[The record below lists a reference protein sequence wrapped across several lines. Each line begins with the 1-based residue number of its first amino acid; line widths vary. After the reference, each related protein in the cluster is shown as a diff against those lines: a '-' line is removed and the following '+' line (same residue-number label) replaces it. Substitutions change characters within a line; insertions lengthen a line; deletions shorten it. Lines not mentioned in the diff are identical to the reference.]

1 MDNGEGGLPLP
12 FTLRGCGGGQFF
24 HGETKKQR
32 CEQPPAGRST
42 FADLT
47 ASTQG
52 QLRAYFYQS
61 ERGLPGATI
70 FYNTENFSSQRLW
83 DRTFF
88 VQGNMEHTFSR
99 EWVIQGNV
107 KYNRGYLHYL
117 DPLYLGAEGKY
128 EDIFNQHEAYGSL
141 ALLYRAFD
149 RLSFSGSS
157 DLSSAT
163 MYANR
168 KGFATPTRLTSRSV
182 VPASG

>member
-1 MDNGEGGLPLP
+1 MERRRNSDVNSLRLEGAL
-12 FTLRGCGGGQFF
+12 
-24 HGETKKQR
+24 
-32 CEQPPAGRST
+32 

-47 ASTQG
+47 AATQG
-52 QLRAYFYQS
+52 ELRAYFYQS

-107 KYNRGYLHYL
+107 KYNGGYLQYL

-128 EDIFNQHEAYGSL
+128 EDVFNQHEAYGSL